1 MWYTIRWICSV
12 YGSVPVVLVYVYVNV
27 PSVFWLCSVVFG
39 RFCPCSG
46 CVGCLFIDT
55 ILNEM
60 DSLTSIAIF
69 FSPGRPRRS
78 LGSRGEEE
86 KANEHSGAGKTQS
99 RGLLCC
105 TSEIYTSFNEHIYF
119 LLVGT
124 QFKICFNSAATQ
136 WRENRSY
143 CRKTG
148 PEKECCQGE

>member
-1 MWYTIRWICSV
+1 MMTRGGSCKRCFPFCFHSKKISQNKIHWLDTFSFCSLFILAVGYVSVMWYTIRWICSV

-78 LGSRGEEE
+78 LGSRGEEA
-86 KANEHSGAGKTQS
+86 KANEHSGAGETQS

-105 TSEIYTSFNEHIYF
+105 TSEI
-119 LLVGT
+119 
-124 QFKICFNSAATQ
+124 
-136 WRENRSY
+136 
-143 CRKTG
+143 
-148 PEKECCQGE
+148 

>member
-1 MWYTIRWICSV
+1 MMMMTRGGSCKRCFPFRFHSKKISQNKIGYILPLFPLHSYFILAVGYVSVMWYTIRWICSV

-60 DSLTSIAIF
+60 YFVVNF
-69 FSPGRPRRS
+69 FFLGRPRRS
-78 LGSRGEEE
+78 PGSRGEET
-86 KANEHSGAGKTQS
+86 KANEHSRPGETQS

-105 TSEIYTSFNEHIYF
+105 TSEI
-119 LLVGT
+119 
-124 QFKICFNSAATQ
+124 
-136 WRENRSY
+136 
-143 CRKTG
+143 
-148 PEKECCQGE
+148 